1 MKIEIYT
8 DGGSRGNPGKSA
20 IGYTIQIPNKELIKY
35 GEYIGVT
42 TNNIAEYTAILC
54 SLKRVKQELNDKS
67 LNDVEIELKL
77 DSELAQKQ
85 ILGIYKV
92 KQDHLK
98 PFVKSILEITTEFKS
113 IKFIHIKREFNKEA
127 DKMVNTAL
135 NNLLEE

>member
-20 IGYTIQIPNKELIKY
+20 IGYIIQIPNKEIIKY
-35 GEYIGVT
+35 GEFIGIT
-42 TNNIAEYTAILC
+42 TNNVAEYTAILKALEKVTTEF
-54 SLKRVKQELNDKS
+54 SQEDLQNID
-67 LNDVEIELKL
+67 IELKL

-85 ILGIYKV
+85 LLGIYKV

-98 PFVKSILEITTEFKS
+98 PLVKQILEISKEFKS

-127 DKMVNTAL
+127 DKMVNIAL
-135 NNLLEE
+135 NNQL